1 MSESHSS
8 ISHWQHVDSNWI
20 VTVDGPIDPAAE
32 KVQFFPRGGG
42 FGKSTDP
49 QTFLRDFRLMSD
61 DELAQRDA
69 DFVPFKFGF
78 DYAIDPDSDGMYADE
93 IYHGYTNGRT
103 WNGWAIPRVEKAALL
118 QWVKKTTDDGFQI
131 FDGGTLRFDEDR
143 NALIVTDEDGDGNQ
157 HDIVIEPEWINTP
170 DGEKLVWDISLGF
183 CWNNFS
189 DIEEDA

>member
-1 MSESHSS
+1 MQLSY
-8 ISHWQHVDSNWI
+8 WQHVDSDWI

-78 DYAIDPDSDGMYADE
+78 DWEGEEPNE
-93 IYHGYTNGRT
+93 IYHGYTNGNT
-103 WNGWAIPRVEKAALL
+103 WNGWAIPFVEKAAML

-131 FDGGTLRFDEDR
+131 LNDGTLRFDEDL
-143 NALIVTDEDGDGNQ
+143 NALIVTDEDD
-157 HDIVIEPEWINTP
+157 DIVIEPELINTP

-183 CWNNFS
+183 CWNNFT
-189 DIEEDA
+189 DMEEDA